1 MKQREIGARTG
12 TVGLRVAPSR
22 RITLIAGLLLVL
34 AGLFAI
40 GFWPRWNAMRV
51 AQAEATADSAPTVVY
66 IVAERGKSKADL
78 ALPANL
84 HAFQETTIYART
96 SGYLKR
102 WLVDI
107 GDHVKTGQLLAE
119 VEAPETER
127 DLQEVQA
134 KLAQVSA
141 HLELAR
147 TTAERYRALA
157 KEEGVSPQEVEEKVG
172 AYEARKADYAATR
185 AQLQRL
191 EQMRSYQRVVAP
203 FAGTITARNVEVGSL
218 IQAGSASSTGWL
230 FRLAQTDNMRVHVN
244 VPQNYMRLIKSGMS
258 AGLTIAEL
266 GDKGYTG
273 KVVRS
278 AGAFDPTTRTMVV
291 ELIVPNADGA
301 LIPGMYGQIKFQLEN
316 PQPFLLVPVTAVM
329 IGGEGVRVATIDN
342 KDVVHIKKVHVGR
355 DFGKEVE
362 VMDGIEDKERVVNN
376 PRDNL
381 EEGARVKAVLQAKHE
396 KKEEK
401 KEDKKDPAKPAVQP
415 DKAKS

>member
-1 MKQREIGARTG
+1 MKERGIGAAPAPMGRS
-12 TVGLRVAPSR
+12 VATSR
-22 RITLIAGLLLVL
+22 RVTLIAGLLVVL
-34 AGLFAI
+34 AVLFSV

-51 AQAEATADSAPTVVY
+51 AQADATAESMPVVVY
-66 IVAERGKSKADL
+66 VVPERGKSNADL

-107 GDHVKTGQLLAE
+107 GDHVKTGQILAE
-119 VEAPETER
+119 IEAPEVDRE
-127 DLQEVQA
+127 LQEVQA

-147 TTAERYRALA
+147 STAERYRALA

-172 AYEARKADYAATR
+172 AYEARKADQAATR
-185 AQLQRL
+185 AQLSRL
-191 EQMRSYQRVVAP
+191 EQMRSYQRVIAP
-203 FAGTITARNVEVGSL
+203 FAGTITARNVEVGTL
-218 IQAGSASSTGWL
+218 IQAGSASSSGWL
-230 FRLAQTDNMRVHVN
+230 FKLAQTDSMRVHVS
-244 VPQNYMRLIKSGMS
+244 VPQNYIRLIKPGMG

-266 GDKGYTG
+266 GDKPFAG

-278 AGAFDPTTRTMVV
+278 AGAFDAATRTMLV
-291 ELIVPNADGA
+291 ELIVPNPEGM
-301 LIPGMYGQIKFQLEN
+301 LLPGMYGQIKFQLEN

-329 IGGEGVRVATIDN
+329 IGGEGVRVATLDSN
-342 KDVVHIKKVHVGR
+342 DVVHIKKVHVGR

-362 VMDGIEDKERVVNN
+362 VMDGLQDKERVVNN

-381 EEGARVKAVLQAKHE
+381 EEGVRVKAVLQAKHE

-401 KEDKKDPAKPAVQP
+401 KEEKKDPAKPGAHAE
-415 DKAKS
+415 KAKS